1 MPTVIVTGASRGLG
15 RSIATDLARRGADVV
30 ATARS
35 AELLADLADDV
46 DGVEVLAGDITEP
59 ATRAGVVDLA
69 LARFGSIDGLVNN
82 AGTLDPVARMHG
94 ADADDWAT
102 NLAVNVTAPVALT
115 ALALPALRAAGG
127 RVVNLSSGV
136 ANRPV
141 VGWGAYCTAKA
152 ALKMAT
158 EVLAAEEPDIT
169 AVSVRPGVVDTAMQ
183 AEIRRVGASVMTPE
197 GHERFL
203 DLYETGELLDPAVPG
218 SAIAALALHAPASMS
233 GAFVSWDDDE
243 VLALGS

>member
-35 AELLADLADDV
+35 AELLSDLADDV
-46 DGVEVLAGDITEP
+46 EGVEVVAGDITDP
-59 ATRAGVVDLA
+59 TTRREVVDLA
-69 LARFGSIDGLVNN
+69 LARFGSVDGLVNN
-82 AGTLDPVARMHG
+82 AGTLDPVARIH
-94 ADADDWAT
+94 DATDDAWAES
-102 NLAVNVTAPVALT
+102 LAVNVIAPVALT
-115 ALALPALRAAGG
+115 ALALPALRAVGG
-127 RVVNLSSGV
+127 RVVNVSSGV

-158 EVLAAEEPDIT
+158 EVLAKEEPDIT
-169 AVSVRPGVVDTAMQ
+169 ALSVRPGVVDTAMQ
-183 AEIRRVGASVMTPE
+183 AEIRKVGASVMTPE

-203 DLYETGELLDPAVPG
+203 DLHDTGQLLDPAVPG
-218 SAIAALALHAPASMS
+218 SAIAALVLHAPASMS
-233 GAFVSWDDDE
+233 GSFVSWDDDE
-243 VLALGS
+243 VLDLAG